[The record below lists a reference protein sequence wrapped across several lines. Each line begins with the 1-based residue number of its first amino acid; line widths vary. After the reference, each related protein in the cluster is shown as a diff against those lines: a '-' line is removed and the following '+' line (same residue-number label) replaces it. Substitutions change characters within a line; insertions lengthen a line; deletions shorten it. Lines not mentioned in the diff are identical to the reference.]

1 MLLKSLGLGELP
13 DNSLLLV
20 EEDLGETKSIFL
32 QRLVLDYLKKGQKV
46 LYISTKRS
54 AEEILEEI
62 GFIGSKGEEIEE
74 LTVHGDLESR
84 ESLVEICNSLS
95 AQGDAGPVNIC
106 VVDTFSFLFMEESLH
121 DLINDLKLLLKTSRK
136 CNITFYLASDMGVLQ
151 GREEH
156 ILRSMVDGIIQ
167 FRTEYPAG
175 KVNRFIN
182 IPKMKRVPPIER
194 LIPYKIKEGTISP
207 DTRERV
213 G

>member
-13 DNSLLLV
+13 KNSLLLV
-20 EEDLGETKSIFL
+20 EEDLGGTKSVFL
-32 QRLVLDYLKKGQKV
+32 QRLVLDSLKKGQKA
-46 LYISTKRS
+46 LYISTRYS

-62 GFIGSKGEEIEE
+62 GIGLRAGEEMQE
-74 LTVHGDLESR
+74 LTVHGDLGSR
-84 ESLVEICNSLS
+84 ESLVEICKSLS
-95 AQGDAGPVNIC
+95 AQGDARHVNIC
-106 VVDTFSFLFMEESLH
+106 VVDTFSSLFMEENLH
-121 DLINDLKLLLKTSRK
+121 CLINDLKLLLKTSRN

-175 KVNRFIN
+175 KINRFIN
-182 IPKMKRVPPIER
+182 IPKMRGVPPIER

>member
-1 MLLKSLGLGELP
+1 
-13 DNSLLLV
+13 
-20 EEDLGETKSIFL
+20 
-32 QRLVLDYLKKGQKV
+32 
-46 LYISTKRS
+46 
-54 AEEILEEI
+54 
-62 GFIGSKGEEIEE
+62 
-74 LTVHGDLESR
+74 
-84 ESLVEICNSLS
+84 
-95 AQGDAGPVNIC
+95 
-106 VVDTFSFLFMEESLH
+106 MEESLH